1 MEMGRRFMFCMK
13 KNPIVNSFLLISILP
28 FFLYGIEKENSATN
42 CKQKEETVKTIYQL
56 LPDSER
62 SCVEIAKLVI
72 VEEDEDGEKLDKEYN
87 DLFLKVCELK
97 RKKRSL
103 EEIRENLGLSKQCN
117 SLNSITKK
125 N

>member
-1 MEMGRRFMFCMK
+1 MFCMK
-13 KNPIVNSFLLISILP
+13 KIPNVCSFLLICIFP
-28 FFLYGIEKENSATN
+28 FLLYGVERENSTTN

-56 LPDSER
+56 LPESER
-62 SCVEIAKLVI
+62 SCLEIAKLVI

>member
-1 MEMGRRFMFCMK
+1 MFCMK
-13 KNPIVNSFLLISILP
+13 KNPIVCSLLLIFIFP

-56 LPDSER
+56 LPESER
-62 SCVEIAKLVI
+62 SCSEIAKLVI
-72 VEEDEDGEKLDKEYN
+72 VEEDEEGEKLDKEYN

-117 SLNSITKK
+117 SLNSVSKK